1 MVRRRKTENKSESY
15 VEERNRKTSN
25 VAYRRGVKVVRKTG
39 KKQIKAKNGAL
50 EKVES
55 VKVVHEAKTKRV
67 GEKKCYQRKS
77 KRNEWRKNAK
87 KNGKSEKNS
96 IRHHLT

>member
-50 EKVES
+50 EKE
-55 VKVVHEAKTKRV
+55 KR
-67 GEKKCYQRKS
+67 
-77 KRNEWRKNAK
+77 A
-87 KNGKSEKNS
+87 
-96 IRHHLT
+96 